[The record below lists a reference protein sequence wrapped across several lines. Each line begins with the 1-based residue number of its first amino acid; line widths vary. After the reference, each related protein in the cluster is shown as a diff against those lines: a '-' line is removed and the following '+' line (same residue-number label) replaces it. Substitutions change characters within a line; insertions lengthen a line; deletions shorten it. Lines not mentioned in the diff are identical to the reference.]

1 MYLFSHKYNS
11 LLLVLK
17 NGSYKDCVI
26 VSDALFLKSVV
37 LPCHSFRILI
47 LTHSIPGMFISAKR
61 SSGSNMV
68 FLEYTVAVT
77 CPYL

>member
-1 MYLFSHKYNS
+1 MYLFSYKYNS
-11 LLLVLK
+11 LLLLLK
-17 NGSYKDCVI
+17 NGSYKHCVI
-26 VSDALFLKSVV
+26 VSDALFFKSVV
-37 LPCHSFRILI
+37 LPCLSFIILV

-68 FLEYTVAVT
+68 FLEHTVAVT